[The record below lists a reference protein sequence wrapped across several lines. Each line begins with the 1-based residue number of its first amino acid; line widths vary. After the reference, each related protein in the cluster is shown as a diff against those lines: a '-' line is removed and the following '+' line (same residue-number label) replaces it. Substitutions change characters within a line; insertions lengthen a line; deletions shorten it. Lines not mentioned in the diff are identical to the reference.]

1 MEPIAHFLISQFI
14 WAMTFGLYH
23 VFFSFIAMFLF
34 FKYWERLT
42 YLQSLIV
49 TVLTHLASV
58 GTFYAIVKYGIID
71 LGNYPYD
78 PINPAIPAYSPW
90 NASLTLGLTY
100 AVLQTLFLMGM
111 SIKYPWLHKA
121 RIVLIIIMSNLISSI
136 LVYKFLPAS
145 YLYN

>member
-1 MEPIAHFLISQFI
+1 MEHFAHFLISQFI
-14 WAMTFGLYH
+14 WAMTFGFYH

-34 FKYWERLT
+34 FKYWERLS
-42 YLQSLIV
+42 YLQSFIV
-49 TVLTHLASV
+49 SVVTHVVSV
-58 GTFYAIVKYGIID
+58 GLFNVIIKYAIID
-71 LGNYPYD
+71 LGKYHYD
-78 PINPAIPAYSPW
+78 PINPVIPAFSPW
-90 NASLTLGLTY
+90 NASLTLGITY